1 MTVAVLGSAG
11 MVAAPNLA
19 CAHAVAAAG
28 GALGLADDGTVVS
41 IEHAHRAAPAMTQTT
56 RRIT

>member
-1 MTVAVLGSAG
+1 

-28 GALGLADDGTVVS
+28 GALGLADGGTVVS
-41 IEHAHRAAPAMTQTT
+41 IEHAHRAAPAMTETT